1 MGDTLEIVQGTYKQ
15 FPRQRLDAQ
24 GNQYSSLNNP
34 SPFLGSDTLSCE
46 VWGGDDTVVLATPS
60 VAWIDVTEV
69 AFSLTCLN
77 ADTAALSPGTYPAQA
92 FVTRGPYKH
101 AIDEFALRITG
112 APGTAAAPLAFT
124 TLDDVLKYL
133 PMVEDIQASSS
144 QTGFREEQALATERL
159 IDALVMLYQPGSYG
173 LRIGDPGFNA
183 MSMLGPN
190 ENPSRWLREQI
201 VPLPPASTVPAW
213 FPMRTNTL
221 PNLIKPTVSTAL
233 LLYNPVIEI
242 VAKWAVVHVL
252 KAQVSRSSEQDW
264 WDLAGKF
271 ERDANALF
279 RARKFEVDLATPQTG
294 WAGITIHGGASSLR

>member
-60 VAWIDVTEV
+60 VAWIDVTEA

-77 ADTAALSPGTYPAQA
+77 TDTAALSPGTYPAQA

-112 APGTAAAPLAFT
+112 TPGTTAAPLAFT

-144 QTGFREEQALATERL
+144 QTGFREEQALATEQL
-159 IDALVMLYQPGSYG
+159 IDNLVTLYEMAGPISAGQS
-173 LRIGDPGFNA
+173 GFNQ
-183 MSMLGPN
+183 MMLFGGFSS
-190 ENPSRWLREQI
+190 PSRWLREQI
-201 VPLPPASTVPAW
+201 TPLVPNDSVPANL
-213 FPMRTNTL
+213 PMRPNSQ
-221 PNLIKPTVSTAL
+221 PNLIRSSVSTCL
-233 LLYNPVIEI
+233 LLYPPVIEI
-242 VAKWAVVHVL
+242 VAKWAVSYVL
-252 KAQVSRSSEQDW
+252 EAQVSRSSEQDW
-264 WDLAGKF
+264 WDLSRKF
-271 ERDANALF
+271 QRKANALF
-279 RARKFEVDLATPQTG
+279 KSRTFEIDLATPQTG